1 MDENA
6 NELMWVQYNSLVL
19 ITWKYKCTLLV
30 FNPPQNSQSVSMF
43 QFSIGVRSEIFIKL

>member
-6 NELMWVQYNSLVL
+6 NELMWIQYNSLVL

-30 FNPPQNSQSVSMF
+30 FDRPKLSECYN
-43 QFSIGVRSEIFIKL
+43 FSYWCKI